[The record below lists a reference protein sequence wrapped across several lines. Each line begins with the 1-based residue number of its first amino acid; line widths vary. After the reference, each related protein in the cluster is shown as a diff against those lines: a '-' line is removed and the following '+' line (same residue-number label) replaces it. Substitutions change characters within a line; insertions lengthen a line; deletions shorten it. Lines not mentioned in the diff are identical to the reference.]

1 MATPRNVTITG
12 AWGYSGG
19 RIVER
24 LRERGHRVTSL
35 TTHGPTNGRLADG
48 RTDPWNGEVAWARP
62 APAGWNDWDADHLRG
77 LLRAWETE
85 VLVSTYWSRHAK
97 RPVGHQGAWTG
108 HKEAL
113 DNAVALIAAAEGAG
127 VRRIVWT
134 SITNADGALGL
145 SYFSGKYR
153 IEQRLAQS
161 PDELGWAVLRPACF
175 FGYGGPG
182 PEPDRPGILLENIAW
197 GCRISPIF
205 PVPEGDCP
213 LRPIHVDDYA
223 RLVADEVDH
232 PDPRARSLRD
242 ACGPE
247 RYRLADLVSTVAEKL
262 DVRTRPVALP
272 GAVCLAAYGLF
283 SRVCG
288 ETILTP
294 DELEGLRQNLLDS
307 DEEPALP
314 ANGEHGGTPLA
325 QWVADN
331 AARLGRRMAREPT
344 R

>member
-1 MATPRNVTITG
+1 MPTPLNVTVTG

-35 TTHGPTNGRLADG
+35 TTHGPVDGTLADG
-48 RTDPWNGEVAWARP
+48 RTDPWEGAVAWARP
-62 APAGWNDWDADHLRG
+62 VPQGRADWDSDHVRT
-77 LLRAWETE
+77 LLERWETD

-97 RPVGHQGAWTG
+97 RPVGHRGPWTG
-108 HKEAL
+108 HTEAL
-113 DNAVALIAAAEGAG
+113 DNSLRLIAAAEGAG
-127 VRRIVWT
+127 VRRLVWT
-134 SITNADGALGL
+134 SITNADGAVDL
-145 SYFSGKYR
+145 SYFSGKHR
-153 IEQRLAQS
+153 IEQRLAGS
-161 PDELGWAVLRPACF
+161 PDCGWAVLRPACF

-182 PEPDRPGILLENIAW
+182 PEPDRPGILLENVAW
-197 GCRISPIF
+197 GCRVAPIF

-213 LRPIHVDDYA
+213 MRPIHVDDYA
-223 RLVADEVDH
+223 RLVVREVEN
-232 PDPRARSLRD
+232 PDVASRSLRD

-247 RYRLADLVSTVAEKL
+247 RYRLADLVTTVAEKL
-262 DVRTRPVALP
+262 GVRSRPVALP
-272 GAVCLAAYGLF
+272 AGLCLLAYGLF

-307 DEEPALP
+307 AEEPAP
-314 ANGEHGGTPLA
+314 HAGGEGGGTRLSE
-325 QWVADN
+325 WVSRN
-331 AARLGRRMAREPT
+331 SARLGRRMAREPA